1 MILSLLYQKIRMVL
15 HNNASSIV
23 LHFFKRVKENF
34 FFFSWDFSSMCSLG
48 TVPDLHILGNSK
60 GRMGVLPLHV
70 FWKIL
75 SSTGMGREPASG
87 HCRELPSG
95 KTFSHKLCTSDCT
108 FRLLYCQYSFCKIN
122 NMQLRVSSWSCS
134 PSVKYSDSLRNKS
147 AG

>member
-34 FFFSWDFSSMCSLG
+34 FFFSGDFLC
-48 TVPDLHILGNSK
+48 NSK

-95 KTFSHKLCTSDCT
+95 KTFSHKLCVHPIVHLGFCT
-108 FRLLYCQYSFCKIN
+108 VNIDFAKLIICN
-122 NMQLRVSSWSCS
+122 
-134 PSVKYSDSLRNKS
+134 
-147 AG
+147 